1 MRIPRIFINQ
11 KVVSTATISLPEDK
25 VHHIQHVLRLR
36 VGDQIKLFN
45 NSGLE
50 FKAEIT
56 EVTKKVVRV
65 QVKDVGQL
73 KNESPLA
80 ITLCL
85 AVSRGPHMDFS
96 IQKAVELGV
105 TAIIPIISEFG
116 NVKLTDNRIDNK
128 LLHWTKIIIGAAEQ
142 SGRNR
147 LAELQSPVTFNE
159 WINSESIA
167 TKLIIHPGAEQTM
180 SKINLQDNKLTLMI
194 GAEGG
199 FSDLE
204 FQKALDSNY
213 IPVSLGPRILRTET
227 AVACSVSNA
236 QQLWGDLN

>member
-1 MRIPRIFINQ
+1 M
-11 KVVSTATISLPEDK
+11 
-25 VHHIQHVLRLR
+25 
-36 VGDQIKLFN
+36 
-45 NSGLE
+45 E

-85 AVSRGPHMDFS
+85 AVSRGSHMDFS